1 MFWVVLFCFVLPA
14 QPLLDELDRCYQYG
28 KVVWEQSWPGNRGMR
43 MWRAQMDSDLQRSRC
58 RGADFIPSPLLCHHC
73 PTRCR
78 DEHTLWEET
87 FPFSPRWK
95 KKKKTPLCYELLSE
109 PWYFWSTVKKKK
121 KITLF
126 PSQHLTGDFFS
137 RGRVSYLQN
146 YYFLKDFVY
155 TLTNQGNS
163 SLPPDF
169 LRF

>member
-95 KKKKTPLCYELLSE
+95 KKKKHHCVMNCCPNPGIFDSLL
-109 PWYFWSTVKKKK
+109 KKKK
-121 KITLF
+121 KKLPCFRLNIWQVTSFREDVLVTYKTTTF
-126 PSQHLTGDFFS
+126 WKIL
-137 RGRVSYLQN
+137 
-146 YYFLKDFVY
+146 Y
-155 TLTNQGNS
+155 TH
-163 SLPPDF
+163 
-169 LRF
+169 